1 MQCSFKSAEQHVV
14 LEWRLF
20 LLWRKDTTWHLDLKC
35 LDNLLH
41 SSTGWTSFASLDL
54 NETMPNWPSTK
65 MAAPQTNGVRN
76 SSQSYPENMDWY
88 AAAWDSNRKRC
99 TWHWHGV
106 ESFRLAN
113 QVSRSRWDYLPK
125 FDWRAPLLD
134 GPGLY
139 LFLNAAGIHQNP
151 ANKSKVSHNFDDWR
165 LLQLQFKTVYSYIC
179 KYLL

>member
-1 MQCSFKSAEQHVV
+1 MGVVTCCSKKRLSCSIVQQNNMAFLIFQFSLV
-14 LEWRLF
+14 EWRRF
-20 LLWRKDTTWHLDLKC
+20 LLWRNTIWHLDLKC
-35 LDNLLH
+35 FDNLLH
-41 SSTGWTSFASLDL
+41 SSTGWASFDSLEWLEWDYAEL
-54 NETMPNWPSTK
+54 AWHQNGS
-65 MAAPQTNGVRN
+65 PQTDGVRN

-99 TWHWHGV
+99 TWRWHGV

-139 LFLNAAGIHQNP
+139 LFLA
-151 ANKSKVSHNFDDWR
+151 KDWEGHAS
-165 LLQLQFKTVYSYIC
+165 LELGSIKIQSFS
-179 KYLL
+179 